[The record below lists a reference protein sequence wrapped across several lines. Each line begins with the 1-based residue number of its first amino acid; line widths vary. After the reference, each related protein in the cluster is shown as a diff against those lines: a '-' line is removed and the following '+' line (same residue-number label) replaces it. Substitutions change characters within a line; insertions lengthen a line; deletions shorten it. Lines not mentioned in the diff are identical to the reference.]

1 MGNAAQETF
10 DNRAGGKDQG
20 GTTLVLDL
28 AQVFERVSLPV
39 VWAWAEHQER
49 VQFEGYVAETIT
61 SVFPGSKW
69 SCLLRTHCVARCHE
83 RGCEGVLALEVE
95 SVRG

>member
-1 MGNAAQETF
+1 MAAKAPCSLGRQRESRAHCVGDAAQERF
-10 DNRAGGKDQG
+10 DNRAGWKDQG

-28 AQVFERVSLPV
+28 AEVFERVSLPV

-61 SVFPGSKW
+61 SVLPGSK
-69 SCLLRTHCVARCHE
+69 
-83 RGCEGVLALEVE
+83 
-95 SVRG
+95 